1 MSFHPNSITAIK
13 ELKKGGKHNQILQ
26 IFHIARRPLTD
37 RQVKIMG
44 RFDDMNE
51 VRPRITE
58 LCSEQYG
65 RLEECGTVKDVKT
78 KKPVRQTRLV
88 LQRRFF

>member
-1 MSFHPNSITAIK
+1 MPIHTNSIIAIK
-13 ELKKGGKHNQILQ
+13 ELKPGGTHNRILQ
-26 IFHIARRPLTD
+26 IFHIAGRPLTD
-37 RQVKIMG
+37 REVKTLG
-44 RFDDMNE
+44 KYDDLNC

-58 LCSEQYG
+58 LCSEYYG

-88 LQRRFF
+88 LQRSFC